1 MTTET
6 PFMDIYSI
14 LKYLPHRYPFLLV
27 DRVLECK
34 VGESIRAIKNVTF
47 NEPFFTGH
55 FPERPVMPGVMI
67 LEALAQ
73 TAGILTYATLRKVP
87 NAGTRFYFAGIDN
100 CRFRRPVV
108 PGDQLILTS
117 RVERNM
123 KGIWKLS
130 TAALVG
136 RCRSGVGGHDA
147 VSGRG
152 QRHATG
158 SGTGSGL
165 RDRPCRASTPGQSSL
180 QRPSL
185 PTTWRW
191 VRSP

>member
-73 TAGILTYATLRKVP
+73 TAGILTYATLRRVP
-87 NAGTRFYFAGIDN
+87 NPGTRFYFAGIDN

-130 TAALVG
+130 TIALVG
-136 RCRSGVGGHDA
+136 DAEA
-147 VSGRG
+147 VSADMMLFPDADN
-152 QRHATG
+152 AT
-158 SGTGSGL
+158 
-165 RDRPCRASTPGQSSL
+165 PFEPAPV
-180 QRPSL
+180 PA
-185 PTTWRW
+185 
-191 VRSP
+191 

>member
-130 TAALVG
+130 TVALVG
-136 RCRSGVGGHDA
+136 DAEA
-147 VSGRG
+147 VSADMMLFPDADN
-152 QRHATG
+152 ATP
-158 SGTGSGL
+158 L
-165 RDRPCRASTPGQSSL
+165 EPAPV
-180 QRPSL
+180 PA
-185 PTTWRW
+185 
-191 VRSP
+191 

>member
-1 MTTET
+1 MTATEK
-6 PFMDIYSI
+6 PFLDIYQI

-27 DRVLECK
+27 DRVLACTP
-34 VGESIRAIKNVTF
+34 GETIRALKNVTF

-87 NAGTRFYFAGIDN
+87 NANTRFYFAGIDN
-100 CRFRRPVV
+100 CRFRRPVE
-108 PGDQLILTS
+108 PGDTLLLTAK
-117 RVERNM
+117 VERNM

-136 RCRSGVGGHDA
+136 EAEA
-147 VSGRG
+147 VS
-152 QRHATG
+152 ADMM
-158 SGTGSGL
+158 L
-165 RDRPCRASTPGQSSL
+165 FPDADNASPF
-180 QRPSL
+180 
-185 PTTWRW
+185 
-191 VRSP
+191 